1 VAIGKPFNLQRPH
14 LLMHA
19 GMALRAERDQVLLGV
34 VARMAAKPFVVDFQV
49 RHRAARLTP
58 PAVAPENLLP

>member
-1 VAIGKPFNLQRPH
+1 MVDSAWNWGFWIV
-14 LLMHA
+14 MHA

-34 VARMAAKPFVVDFQV
+34 VAGMAAKLLMVDLQV

-58 PAVAPENLLP
+58 PAITTEDLLP

>member
-1 VAIGKPFNLQRPH
+1 M
-14 LLMHA
+14 MHA

-34 VARMAAKPFVVDFQV
+34 VARMAAKPFVVDLQV

-58 PAVAPENLLP
+58 PAVAPQNLLP